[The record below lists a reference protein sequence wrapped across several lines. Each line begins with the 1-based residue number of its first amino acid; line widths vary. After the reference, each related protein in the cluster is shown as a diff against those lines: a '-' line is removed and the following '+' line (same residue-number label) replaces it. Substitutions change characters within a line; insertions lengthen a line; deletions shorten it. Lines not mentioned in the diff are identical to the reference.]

1 MSDSAAPKRFRLQR
15 LAEALRARDWLGLV
29 FEILVVTLGVLLA
42 FEIEQW
48 GDRRQRAAEERQ
60 FLERL
65 YNEYQRGIDELD
77 VAYRNHQR
85 IMRNFRMAFA
95 ARRDPVR
102 LRQYASTVNMGC
114 DAGYLRTTPFNNTA
128 FEELINSGRLNIISN
143 PELRTRIRDLTTERS
158 SLRDRA
164 NAGTEAAQARLE
176 TVKPYYRFELLPDG
190 TTRCFTDWP
199 RLFDDQRAVSDAA
212 FIYRMHELVSR
223 GRADLRRMTEKVRA
237 EIGCKLGKPECRRG

>member
-1 MSDSAAPKRFRLQR
+1 MGRVRANRLSR
-15 LAEALRARDWLGLV
+15 VRDALKARDWLGIGIELS
-29 FEILVVTLGVLLA
+29 VVTLGILLA
-42 FEIEQW
+42 FQIEQW

-77 VAYRNHQR
+77 FVNRNNHER
-85 IMRNFRMAFA
+85 VMREFRMAFA
-95 ARRDPVR
+95 ARGDRGR
-102 LRQYASTVNMGC
+102 LNQHASTVNMGC
-114 DAGYLRTTPFNNTA
+114 DAGYLRTTAFNNTA

-143 PELRTRIRDLTTERS
+143 PGLRTQIRDLTTERS

-164 NAGTEAAQARLE
+164 IAGSEAAQARLD

-199 RLFDDQRAVSDAA
+199 RLFDDPRAVSDAV
-212 FIYRMHELVSR
+212 FIYRMHELVGR
-223 GRADLRRMTEKVRA
+223 GRADLRQMTAKVRGA
-237 EIGCKLGKPECRRG
+237 IGCELGKETCARG

>member
-1 MSDSAAPKRFRLQR
+1 MGRVITNRLSR
-15 LAEALRARDWLGLV
+15 VRDALKARDWVGIGIELG
-29 FEILVVTLGVLLA
+29 VVTLGILLA
-42 FEIEQW
+42 FQIEQW

-77 VAYRNHQR
+77 FVNRNNHER
-85 IMRNFRMAFA
+85 VMREFRMAFA
-95 ARRDPVR
+95 ARGDRGR
-102 LRQYASTVNMGC
+102 LSQYASRVNMGC
-114 DAGYLRTTPFNNTA
+114 DAGYLRTTAFNNTA

-143 PELRTRIRDLTTERS
+143 PDLRTQIRDLTTERS

-164 NAGTEAAQARLE
+164 IAGSEAAQARLD

-199 RLFDDQRAVSDAA
+199 KLFDDPRAVSDAV
-212 FIYRMHELVSR
+212 FIYRMHELVGR
-223 GRADLRRMTEKVRA
+223 GRADLRRMTIDVRA
-237 EIGCKLGKPECRRG
+237 EIGCELGKPECKR